1 MVVTRNLGRG
11 VPVTPPPAT
20 DLQRVLLIED
30 DAEIRMIADISLSQ
44 VGGFETCLAAGGME
58 GIALAVE
65 HEPDVVLLDMM
76 MPDMDGMATLR
87 VLKNDP
93 ATRHIPVIF
102 MTAKVQQHD
111 LQDYVDAGAIGTIH
125 KPFDPMTLP
134 DEVRAMVF
142 RAEALSPAE

>member
-1 MVVTRNLGRG
+1 M
-11 VPVTPPPAT
+11 TPPPAT
-20 DLQRVLLIED
+20 DRQRVLVIED

-44 VGGFETCLAAGGME
+44 VGGFRTCLAAGGKE
-58 GIALAVE
+58 GIALAI
-65 HEPDVVLLDMM
+65 
-76 MPDMDGMATLR
+76 
-87 VLKNDP
+87 LKDDP
-93 ATRHIPVIF
+93 TTRHIPVIF

-142 RAEALSPAE
+142 RAGTLSAAE

>member
-1 MVVTRNLGRG
+1 M
-11 VPVTPPPAT
+11 TPPPAT
-20 DLQRVLLIED
+20 DLQRVLVIED

-44 VGGFETCLAAGGME
+44 VGGFRTCLAAGGKE
-58 GIALAVE
+58 GIALAVK
-65 HEPDVVLLDMM
+65 HEPHVILLDMM

-87 VLKNDP
+87 ILKDDP
-93 ATRHIPVIF
+93 TTRHIPVIF

-134 DEVRAMVF
+134 DEVRAMVV
-142 RAEALSPAE
+142 RADTLSAAE